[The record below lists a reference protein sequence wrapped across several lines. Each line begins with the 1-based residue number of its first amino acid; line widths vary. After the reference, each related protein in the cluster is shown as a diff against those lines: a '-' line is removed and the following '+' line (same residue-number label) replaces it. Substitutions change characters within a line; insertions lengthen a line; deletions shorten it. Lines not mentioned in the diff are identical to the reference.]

1 MMNFRRKGIIECLR
15 PDGKLQVTM
24 EYDSEGKSI
33 RIDSVVVSIQHNPD
47 AEQEHVYKDI
57 DRYN

>member
-33 RIDSVVVSIQHNPD
+33 RIDSVSIQHNPD